1 MNLRTSAATT
11 CAVLVLAAA
20 AQVFA
25 APPSSPTPGTYN
37 GLFRESTTNRHE
49 TSGFISAKVTPSGG
63 VSGYLILAGT
73 RHGFSGRWPTN
84 GSNPSISITRR
95 GTNALTL
102 ALTVADADALDGS
115 VTDGIWSS
123 DLVADRLVWLKTL
136 RPALAHAGAYTA
148 SIDRSVGSNRPDG
161 FGYGTISVD
170 LAGAVKL
177 AGVLGDGTKFTQKTS
192 ISAQGYW
199 PLYVAA
205 YGRNGSIAAWMPLS
219 NSLPTDATV
228 LWHKGTIP
236 NSPRYP
242 NGFTL
247 TTPMHVSP
255 YVPPSPGQRV
265 ININHGLVNLE
276 GGSLQSAVV
285 NELSLGTNN
294 KITNLG
300 AYQLTMTIKLPT
312 GLLSGSLLLDG
323 ARQKFS
329 GVVIQ
334 ATDLGVGHFLSPQ
347 LSGAMVMSGDAE

>member
-1 MNLRTSAATT
+1 MNLRTSAVAA
-11 CAVLVLAAA
+11 CALLILSSAP
-20 AQVFA
+20 QIFA
-25 APPSSPTPGTYN
+25 APPLSPTPGTFN
-37 GLFRESTTNRHE
+37 GLFREATTNRHE
-49 TSGFISAKVTPSGG
+49 TSGFISAKVTPSGAL
-63 VSGYLILAGT
+63 SGYLILAGN

-84 GSNPSISITRR
+84 GSSPSISIARR

-115 VTDGIWSS
+115 VTDGTWTA

-136 RPALAHAGAYTA
+136 RPASAHAGAYTA

-170 LAGAVKL
+170 LAGTVKL
-177 AGVLGDGTKFTQKTS
+177 AGVLGDGTKFTQKTAV
-192 ISAQGYW
+192 SAHGYW

-205 YGRNGSIAAWMPLS
+205 YGRNGSISAWMPLS

-228 LWHKGTIP
+228 LWHKGSIP

-247 TTPMHVSP
+247 TTLMHVSP

-265 ININHGLVNLE
+265 ININNGFVTLE
-276 GGSLQSAVV
+276 GGALQSAVI

-300 AYQLTMTIKLPT
+300 AYQLSMTIKLPT
-312 GLLSGSLLLDG
+312 GLLSGSVALDG
-323 ARQKFS
+323 VRQKFS

-347 LSGAMVMSGDAE
+347 LSGAMVVSGDAE